1 MRKFAG
7 VCLAAAMLLPVGLI
21 ATAPAGAAA
30 VKGATC
36 TKLTGTATL
45 KPGLSNT
52 TTKNKPA
59 ITIKNA
65 KLSGC
70 TGGVKTGTLSA
81 NLKYGIAQNCVGQ
94 VQGTSSGITGTA
106 KVTWN
111 DKSTSTLTLK
121 LVGVTK
127 KPTETTIPGK
137 VTVGNFKGSVSS
149 GTINYTLG
157 KGQCGAKP
165 FTSATFK
172 NVTKIVI

>member
-7 VCLAAAMLLPVGLI
+7 VCLAVAMLLPVGLI
-21 ATAPAGAAA
+21 ASAPAGAA

-52 TTKNKPA
+52 TAKNKPA

-65 KLSGC
+65 KLTGC
-70 TGGVKTGTLSA
+70 TGGVTSGTLSA
-81 NLKYGIAQNCVGQ
+81 SLKYTIAQNCIGQ
-94 VQGTSSGITGTA
+94 IKGTSSGITGTA
-106 KVTWN
+106 KIVWN
-111 DKSTSTLTLK
+111 DKSTSTLSLK

-127 KPTETTIPGK
+127 KPTQTTIPGT
-137 VTVGNFKGSVSS
+137 VTAGAFKGSKSS

-157 KGQCGAKP
+157 TGQCASKP